1 MRVQATK
8 SPVAATAF
16 AIWCA
21 LFTSQAALAQDT
33 TVFGNDNPNL
43 AGRANGYA
51 CCGGDDVPD
60 EAPELHDGFELH
72 DCAKIRIGAGGKV
85 SFSGGTPIGNNAD
98 GDDAYSM
105 INHGDGISSPK
116 NVRANAL
123 VGVFLDDE
131 SPTGETTPPQLDFAD
146 GLDFHRLEPGLRQI
160 FFIGNGRTSDTRDGD
175 YDGDPQAFI
184 VPHGATRLYFGTV
197 DGTGWYNNT
206 GAFSLSVSIT
216 DYDPEVQC
224 GDASLPKG
232 ITAGDAL
239 GVLRTAVASGICASC
254 VCDVDRSGETVASDA
269 LRVLRYAVGQD
280 VLLGCPCCPDLE

>member
-1 MRVQATK
+1 MRIQART
-8 SPVAATAF
+8 SFATSLS
-16 AIWCA
+16 IWC
-21 LFTSQAALAQDT
+21 LLLTCHAASAQDT

-60 EAPELHDGFELH
+60 EAPTLHTGFELH
-72 DCAKIRIGAGGKV
+72 GCAKIGIGAGGKV
-85 SFSGGTPIGNNAD
+85 SFSGGTTVGNNPD

-105 INHGDGISSPK
+105 QNYGDGISAPK

-131 SPTGETTPPQLDFAD
+131 PPTGKPTPPQLDFAS
-146 GLDFHRLEPGLRQI
+146 GLDFQRLEPGLRQI
-160 FFIGNGRTSDTRDGD
+160 FFIGNGRTSDTKLGE

-206 GAFSLSVSIT
+206 GTFALSVT
-216 DYDPEVQC
+216 MTPYDPEVAC
-224 GDASLPKG
+224 GDATLPKG
-232 ITAGDAL
+232 IFASDAL
-239 GVLRTAVASGICASC
+239 VVLRNAVAAGICAEC
-254 VCDVDRSGETVASDA
+254 VCDVDRSGDTVASDA
-269 LRVLRYAVGQD
+269 LRVLRYAVGQE
-280 VLLGCPCCPDLE
+280 VLFECPCCPELE